1 MASLA
6 TFVLHG
12 GRIGQSELTFYAVVI
27 GASLVVAYG
36 AWAVRQLRLWYWRR
50 TRGPV
55 DLREVTSV
63 TVDVAA
69 PSIETDLLIERVK
82 PLCYGVWMAAQK
94 GDVTPIRSQ
103 VSDQLAQR
111 LAEHPRSMIGESP
124 IAGLQVVST
133 TGDGDAIQQ
142 FQATVTTQAGGHQ
155 RWTFRR
161 QGSGWLVDDIA
172 A

>member
-12 GRIGQSELTFYAVVI
+12 GRIGQGELTFYAVVI

-82 PLCYGVWMAAQK
+82 PLCYGVWMAAK
-94 GDVTPIRSQ
+94 KVMSHP
-103 VSDQLAQR
+103 SD
-111 LAEHPRSMIGESP
+111 PKSP
-124 IAGLQVVST
+124 INSPSVWRNIP
-133 TGDGDAIQQ
+133 D
-142 FQATVTTQAGGHQ
+142 
-155 RWTFRR
+155 R
-161 QGSGWLVDDIA
+161 
-172 A
+172 